1 MMDDLEEGSLP
12 VHRGTQM
19 EEKAQSLDAVSPSP
33 PHTTTTHQPTHRAR
47 SQGKMTTDGTR
58 VTVLTTTTMFFLS
71 HIGMLSSHN
80 VTHTMPIMVSLKT
93 LQNHLLA

>member
-1 MMDDLEEGSLP
+1 MTDWMMMMMDDVEEGGMP

-47 SQGKMTTDGTR
+47 SQGKGDDNDDDDD
-58 VTVLTTTTMFFLS
+58 VTCDPTFLP
-71 HIGMLSSHN
+71 L
-80 VTHTMPIMVSLKT
+80 
-93 LQNHLLA
+93 